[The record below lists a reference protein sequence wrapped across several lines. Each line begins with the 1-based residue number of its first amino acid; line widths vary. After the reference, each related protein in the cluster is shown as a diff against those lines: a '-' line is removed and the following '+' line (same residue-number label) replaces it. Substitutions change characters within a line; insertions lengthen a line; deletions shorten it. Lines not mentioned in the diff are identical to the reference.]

1 MTTMTRT
8 TVMTTSKTTTTLPD
22 ERAVK
27 KASIRLSWLLRH
39 GAIESGLQMD
49 SAGFAAVVDVL
60 RLARLDVGTLATLVA
75 DNNKQRF
82 EVRGGLSEG
91 GARIRAVQ
99 GHSLEGTPVTLEGL
113 ESSWLVVDDDRPL
126 FHGTSARAAGAILD
140 SNGVHA
146 AVAQVVDVV
155 HLAAAVDATVG
166 KRAAVDVLL
175 KIDPQ
180 LLRAAGQRVFRAP
193 NGVLLTRTVPRSAV
207 IDVVAATRAG
217 NEALARLREKLV
229 K

>member
-22 ERAVK
+22 DRAVK

-91 GARIRAVQ
+91 GAHIRAVQ

-146 AVAQVVDVV
+146 AARSHV